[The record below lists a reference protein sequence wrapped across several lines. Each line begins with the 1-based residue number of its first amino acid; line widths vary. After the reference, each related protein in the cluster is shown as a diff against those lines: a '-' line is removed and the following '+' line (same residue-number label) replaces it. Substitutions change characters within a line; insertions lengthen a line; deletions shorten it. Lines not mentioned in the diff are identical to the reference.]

1 MRIRLCLERGCSICE
16 SLRRDDACEFTCEFI
31 PVSSSVRKW
40 LRELR
45 AGDFTVMLSALA
57 VSVAAVAAVSLLTER
72 IGAAVRQQAAEV
84 LAADLAFAAPS
95 QPDPQRLDRAGAYGL
110 QSAETWSFAT
120 VAYTEE
126 RTALSSVVAVSGDYP
141 LRGEVRTSER
151 PFGPDK
157 PAGGIPR
164 SGEVWVDAAVLAQ
177 LDIEVGQAMRL
188 GSMEFRATRVLRYR
202 PDPGTGFQ
210 QLGPTVL
217 ANLEDVA
224 AMGVVMPGSRVS
236 YRQLF
241 AGPKEQVLEFRRA
254 EEGSLRAAERMQNL
268 EEASRTL
275 AAAVE
280 RAGRFLGLAALV
292 SVVLAA
298 VATALAAR
306 SYTRSRLVTAALEK
320 CLGATQEQVFRRSL
334 APILVVCLLGV
345 ALGSAAGFI
354 AHLALSAYA
363 REVINLQLPPA
374 TWRSLLP
381 GTVIALAVTGACVV
395 PWLRSLA
402 KTSPLR
408 VLRQDMPM
416 KGPGPLLRQG
426 APLAMI
432 LAIIALLAG
441 DRELALW
448 MCLGLVLTA
457 AAGLL
462 LGWLLIRVLSALRGA
477 GGVAWR
483 HGLANVRRGGGESV
497 AQVAGFGLGLMAVL
511 LLGVMRTDLLDAW
524 RDSLP
529 QNAPNYFFINIAPD
543 EWPGMRALLSEQVP
557 DLSEALPFIR
567 ARITHINGIP
577 AQEWSTPLPEGRRS
591 LERSSNLSW
600 SAGVPQ
606 GDRVIR
612 GEWWEDPH
620 QGPTELSADSQS
632 AARLGV
638 TLGDRV
644 TFDVGGVGIEAE
656 LSNLRSVD
664 WDTFN
669 PNFQLVLSP
678 NAADLPH
685 TMIASAYIP
694 PERGQVLMT
703 LLKNYPGV
711 TIIDLDAIIGQ
722 ARRILDRAGLAVQ
735 FVFAFSVLAAVVVV
749 LAAVRANRRERSL
762 QTAVLRTLGG
772 RRATILRSLAVEFGV
787 LGGLAGVLGAGAAS
801 LLGLL
806 LAEQVFDLDYSLD
819 PGLLALGIGSG
830 AVLIGL
836 AGVLAARRA
845 LKAPLLSVLRGD

>member
-1 MRIRLCLERGCSICE
+1 MMP
-16 SLRRDDACEFTCEFI
+16 A
-31 PVSSSVRKW
+31 SSSLLKW
-40 LRELR
+40 LRQLR
-45 AGDFTVMLSALA
+45 SGDFTVMLSALA

-84 LAADLAFAAPS
+84 LAADLAFAAPARL
-95 QPDPQRLDRAGAYGL
+95 DPQRIERARAYGL
-110 QSAETWSFAT
+110 QSGETWSFAT
-120 VAYTEE
+120 VAFTGEK
-126 RTALSSVVAVSGDYP
+126 TALSSVVAVSGDYP
-141 LRGEVRTSER
+141 LRGEVRTSGR
-151 PFGPDK
+151 PFGPGQ
-157 PAGGIPR
+157 PAAGIPE

-177 LDIEVGQAMRL
+177 LDIEVGEALRL

-224 AMGVVMPGSRVS
+224 AMDVVRPGSRVS

-241 AGPKEQVLEFRRA
+241 AGSKEQVLEFRRA
-254 EEGSLRAAERMQNL
+254 EEDGLRADERIQNL
-268 EEASRTL
+268 EETSRTL
-275 AAAVE
+275 SSAVE

-292 SVVLAA
+292 SVILAA

-306 SYTRSRLVTAALEK
+306 SYTRNRLVTAALEK

-334 APILVVCLLGV
+334 APVLIVCLLGI
-345 ALGSAAGFI
+345 ALGSAAGYI
-354 AHLALSAYA
+354 AHLGLSGYA
-363 REVINLQLPPA
+363 RQVINLQLPPA
-374 TWRSLLP
+374 SWRGLLP
-381 GTVIALAVTGACVV
+381 GTVIAVAVTAACVV

-402 KTSPLR
+402 RTSPLR
-408 VLRQDMPM
+408 VLRQDMPV
-416 KGPGPLLRQG
+416 KGPALLLRQG

-432 LAIIALLAG
+432 LVIIAVLAG
-441 DRELALW
+441 DRELAFW

-462 LGWLLIRVLSALRGA
+462 LGWLLVRVLSALRGG

-483 HGLANVRRGGGESV
+483 HGLANIRRGGGESV

-524 RDSLP
+524 RGSVP
-529 QNAPNYFFINIAPD
+529 ENAPNYFFINIAPD
-543 EWPGMRALLSEQVP
+543 EWPGIRALLSEQVP

-567 ARITHINGIP
+567 ARITRINGIP
-577 AQEWSTPLPEGRRS
+577 AQEWSTPLPEGRRA

-600 SAGVPQ
+600 SAAVPQ

-612 GEWWEDPH
+612 GEWWDEPR
-620 QGPTELSADSQS
+620 QGATQLSADSQS
-632 AARLGV
+632 AARLGI

-644 TFDVGGVGIEAE
+644 SFDVGGVGIEAE

-678 NAADLPH
+678 DAADLPQ

-694 PERGQVLMT
+694 PERGDVLMA
-703 LLKNYPGV
+703 LLKSYPGV
-711 TIIDLDAIIGQ
+711 TIIDLDAIISQ

-735 FVFAFSVLAAVVVV
+735 FIFAFSVLAAIVVV
-749 LAAVRANRRERSL
+749 LAAVRANHRERSL

-787 LGGLAGVLGAGAAS
+787 LGGLAGLLGAGAAS
-801 LLGLL
+801 VLGLL
-806 LAEQVFDLDYSLD
+806 LAERVFELDYGLD

-830 AVLIGL
+830 ALLIGL
-836 AGVLAARRA
+836 AGMLAASGS

>member
-1 MRIRLCLERGCSICE
+1 MTAPNPT
-16 SLRRDDACEFTCEFI
+16 SL
-31 PVSSSVRKW
+31 RKW

-45 AGDFTVMLSALA
+45 AGDFTVMLSAVA

-84 LAADLAFAAPS
+84 LAADLAFAAPAR
-95 QPDPQRLDRAGAYGL
+95 PEPQRLERASARGL

-120 VAYTEE
+120 VAFTDE

-141 LRGEVRTSER
+141 LRGEVRTSDQ
-151 PFGPDK
+151 PFGPDNL
-157 PAGGIPR
+157 AGGIPE
-164 SGEVWVDAAVLAQ
+164 SGEVWVDAALLAQ
-177 LDIEVGQAMRL
+177 LDMAVGEALRL
-188 GSMEFRATRVLRYR
+188 GSMEFQASRVLRYR

-217 ANLEDVA
+217 ANLEDVP
-224 AMGVVMPGSRVS
+224 AMDVVRPGSRVS

-241 AGPKEQVLEFRRA
+241 AGPKEQVLEFRRT
-254 EEGSLRAAERMQNL
+254 EEGGLRSDERIQNL
-268 EEASRTL
+268 EETSQTL
-275 AAAVE
+275 ASAVE
-280 RAGRFLGLAALV
+280 RSGRFLGLAALV
-292 SVVLAA
+292 SVILAA

-320 CLGATQEQVFRRSL
+320 CLGATQAQVFRRSL
-334 APILVVCLLGV
+334 IPILIVCLLGI
-345 ALGSAAGFI
+345 ALGSAAGFV
-354 AHLALSAYA
+354 AHLVLSAYA

-381 GTVIALAVTGACVV
+381 GAAIALAVTGACVV

-402 KTSPLR
+402 STSPLR

-416 KGPGPLLRQG
+416 QGPGPLLRQG

-432 LAIIALLAG
+432 LLIIVVLAG

-457 AAGLL
+457 AAGML
-462 LGWLLIRVLSALRGA
+462 LGWLLVRVLSALRGA

-483 HGLANVRRGGGESV
+483 HGLANIRRGGGESV

-529 QNAPNYFFINIAPD
+529 QNAPNYFFINVSPD
-543 EWPGMRALLSEQVP
+543 EWPGIRSLLSEQVP

-577 AQEWSTPLPEGRRS
+577 AQEWQPAAPEGRRFI
-591 LERSSNLSW
+591 ERSSNLSW

-606 GDRVIR
+606 GDRVVL
-612 GEWWEDPH
+612 GEWWDEPH
-620 QGPTELSADSQS
+620 EGPTELSADSQA

-638 TLGDRV
+638 GLGDRV
-644 TFDVGGVGIEAE
+644 SFDVGGVGIEAE

-678 NAADLPH
+678 DAADLPH

-694 PERGQVLMT
+694 PERGEVLMT
-703 LLKNYPGV
+703 LLRNYPGV

-722 ARRILDRAGLAVQ
+722 ARRILDRAGVAVQ
-735 FVFAFSVLAAVVVV
+735 FVFAFSVVAAIVVV

-772 RRATILRSLAVEFGV
+772 RRAVILRSLVVEFGV
-787 LGGLAGVLGAGAAS
+787 LGGLAGLLGAGAAS

-819 PGLLALGIGSG
+819 PGLLALGITSG
-830 AVLIGL
+830 ALLIGI
-836 AGVLAARRA
+836 AGLLAASSA
-845 LKAPLLSVLRGD
+845 LKAPLLTVLRGD

>member
-1 MRIRLCLERGCSICE
+1 MTAPGSI
-16 SLRRDDACEFTCEFI
+16 SL
-31 PVSSSVRKW
+31 RKW

-45 AGDFTVMLSALA
+45 AGDFTVMLGALA

-84 LAADLAFAAPS
+84 LAADLAFAAPAR
-95 QPDPQRLDRAGAYGL
+95 PDPERLERARARGL

-120 VAYTEE
+120 VAFTQEQ
-126 RTALSSVVAVSGDYP
+126 TALSSVVAVSGDYP

-151 PFGPDK
+151 PFGPDSV
-157 PAGGIPR
+157 AAGIPR
-164 SGEVWVDAAVLAQ
+164 TGEVWVDAALLAQ
-177 LDIEVGQAMRL
+177 LDIEVGQTMRL
-188 GSMEFRATRVLRYR
+188 GSVEFRASRVLRYR
-202 PDPGTGFQ
+202 PDPGAGFR

-217 ANLEDVA
+217 ANLEDVP
-224 AMGVVMPGSRVS
+224 AMDVVRPGSRVT

-254 EEGSLRAAERMQNL
+254 EQGALRSDERIQNL
-268 EEASRTL
+268 EETSRAL
-275 AAAVE
+275 SSAVD
-280 RAGRFLGLAALV
+280 RAGRFLSLAALT
-292 SVVLAA
+292 SVILAA

-320 CLGATQEQVFRRSL
+320 CLGATQAQVFRRSL
-334 APILVVCLLGV
+334 APILIVSLLGV
-345 ALGSAAGFI
+345 ALGSAAGYV

-381 GTVIALAVTGACVV
+381 GMAVALAVSGACVV

-402 KTSPLR
+402 RTSPLR

-416 KGPGPLLRQG
+416 KGPAPLLRQG
-426 APLAMI
+426 APLVVI
-432 LAIIALLAG
+432 LAITALLAG
-441 DRELALW
+441 DRELAFQ
-448 MCLGLVLTA
+448 MCLGLMLTA

-462 LGWLLIRVLSALRGA
+462 LGWLLVRALAALRGA

-483 HGLANVRRGGGESV
+483 HGLANIRRGGGESV

-524 RDSLP
+524 RGSLP
-529 QNAPNYFFINIAPD
+529 ANTPNYFFINIAPE
-543 EWPGMRALLSEQVP
+543 EWPGMRSLLDSQVP
-557 DLSEALPFIR
+557 ELSEALPFIR

-577 AQEWSTPLPEGRRS
+577 AQEWPLPFPEGRRFV
-591 LERSSNLSW
+591 ERASNLSW

-606 GDRVIR
+606 GDKVIQ
-612 GEWWEDPH
+612 GEWWDEPYPESA
-620 QGPTELSADSQS
+620 QLSADSQS
-632 AARLGV
+632 AARLGL

-656 LSNLRSVD
+656 LGNLRSVD

-678 NAADLPH
+678 HAADLPQ
-685 TMIASAYIP
+685 TMIASAHIP
-694 PERGQVLMT
+694 PGQREVLMK
-703 LLKNYPGV
+703 LLKSYPGV

-722 ARRILDRAGLAVQ
+722 ARKIFDRAGLAVQ
-735 FVFAFSVLAAVVVV
+735 FVFAFSVLAAIVVV
-749 LAAVRANRRERSL
+749 LAAVYANRRERSL

-772 RRATILRSLAVEFGV
+772 RRAVILRSLLVEFGV
-787 LGGLAGVLGAGAAS
+787 LGALAGLLGAGAAS
-801 LLGLL
+801 FLGLL
-806 LAEQVFDLDYSLD
+806 LAERVFNLDYSLD
-819 PGLLALGIGSG
+819 PGLFAFGIGAG
-830 AVLIGL
+830 ALLIGL
-836 AGVLAARRA
+836 AGILAASSA
-845 LKAPLLSVLRGD
+845 LRAPLTSVLRGD

>member
-1 MRIRLCLERGCSICE
+1 MTAPNST
-16 SLRRDDACEFTCEFI
+16 SLK
-31 PVSSSVRKW
+31 KW

-84 LAADLAFAAPS
+84 LAADLAFAAPAR
-95 QPDPQRLDRAGAYGL
+95 PDPARLERAGGYGL
-110 QSAETWSFAT
+110 QGAETWSFAT
-120 VAYTEE
+120 VAFTDE
-126 RTALSSVVAVSGDYP
+126 RTALSSVVAVSGGYP
-141 LRGEVRTSER
+141 LRGEVRTSGR
-151 PFGPDK
+151 PFGPDSA
-157 PAGGIPR
+157 AGRIPGR
-164 SGEVWVDAAVLAQ
+164 GKVWVDAALLAQ
-177 LDIEVGQAMRL
+177 LDIEVGDALRL
-188 GSMEFRATRVLRYR
+188 GSTEFHVSRVLRYR

-217 ANLEDVA
+217 ANLDDVP
-224 AMGVVMPGSRVS
+224 AMDVVRPGSRVS

-254 EEGSLRAAERMQNL
+254 EESGLRPDERIQNL
-268 EEASRTL
+268 EEASQTL
-275 AAAVE
+275 ASAVE

-292 SVVLAA
+292 SVILAA

-320 CLGATQEQVFRRSL
+320 CLGASQEQVFRRSL
-334 APILVVCLLGV
+334 VPVLIVCLLGI
-345 ALGSAAGFI
+345 ALGSAAGYA
-354 AHLALSAYA
+354 AHLGLSAYA

-374 TWRSLLP
+374 TWRSLIP
-381 GTVIALAVTGACVV
+381 GTAIALAVTGACVV

-408 VLRQDMPM
+408 VLRHDMPM
-416 KGPGPLLRQG
+416 RGPGPVLRQG
-426 APLAMI
+426 APIVVI

-462 LGWLLIRVLSALRGA
+462 LGWLLVRVLSALRGA

-483 HGLANVRRGGGESV
+483 HGLANIRRGGGESV

-524 RDSLP
+524 RGSLP
-529 QNAPNYFFINIAPD
+529 ENAPNYFFINIAPD
-543 EWPGMRALLSEQVP
+543 EWPGIRSLLSEQVP
-557 DLSEALPFIR
+557 NLSEALPFIR

-577 AQEWSTPLPEGRRS
+577 AQDWPLPYPEGRRFI
-591 LERSSNLSW
+591 ERSSNLSW

-606 GDRVIR
+606 GDRVTQ
-612 GEWWEDPH
+612 GEWWDDPH
-620 QGPTELSADSQS
+620 DGPTELSADAQS
-632 AARLGV
+632 AARLGLS
-638 TLGDRV
+638 LGDRV
-644 TFDVGGVGIEAE
+644 AFDVGGVGIVAE

-678 NAADLPH
+678 SAADLPQ

-694 PERGQVLMT
+694 PERGEVLMA
-703 LLKNYPGV
+703 LLKRYPGV

-735 FVFAFSVLAAVVVV
+735 FVFAFSVLAAIVVV
-749 LAAVRANRRERSL
+749 LAAVRSNRRERSL

-772 RRATILRSLAVEFGV
+772 RRAVILRSLVVEFGV
-787 LGGLAGVLGAGAAS
+787 LGGLAGLLGAGAAS

-806 LAEQVFDLDYSLD
+806 LAERVFDLDYSLD
-819 PGLLALGIGSG
+819 AGLLALGIGAG

-836 AGVLAARRA
+836 AGMLAASGA
-845 LKAPLLSVLRGD
+845 LKAPLVSVLRGD

>member
-1 MRIRLCLERGCSICE
+1 MTAPNPT
-16 SLRRDDACEFTCEFI
+16 SL
-31 PVSSSVRKW
+31 RKW

-84 LAADLAFAAPS
+84 LAADLAFAAPAR
-95 QPDPQRLDRAGAYGL
+95 PDPRRIGRAGAHGL

-120 VAYTEE
+120 VAFTEE

-141 LRGEVRTSER
+141 LRGEVRTSGR
-151 PFGPDK
+151 PFGPGNR
-157 PAGGIPR
+157 AEGIPE
-164 SGEVWVDAAVLAQ
+164 SGEAWVDAALLAQ
-177 LDIEVGQAMRL
+177 LDIEVGEAMRL
-188 GSMEFRATRVLRYR
+188 GSMEFRASRVLRYR

-224 AMGVVMPGSRVS
+224 AMDVVRPGSRVS

-241 AGPKEQVLEFRRA
+241 AGPKERVLEFRRA
-254 EEGSLRAAERMQNL
+254 EEDGLRPDERIQNL
-268 EEASRTL
+268 DETSRTL
-275 AAAVE
+275 SSAVE

-292 SVVLAA
+292 SVILAA

-306 SYTRSRLVTAALEK
+306 SHTRSRLVAAALEK
-320 CLGATQEQVFRRSL
+320 CLGATQGQVFRRSL
-334 APILVVCLLGV
+334 TPILIVCLLGI
-345 ALGSAAGFI
+345 ALGSAMGYI

-363 REVINLQLPPA
+363 REVINLALPPA

-381 GTVIALAVTGACVV
+381 GTAIALAVTGACVV
-395 PWLRSLA
+395 PWLMSLA

-416 KGPGPLLRQG
+416 KGPAPLLRQG

-432 LAIIALLAG
+432 LVIIALLAG
-441 DRELALW
+441 DRELAFW

-462 LGWLLIRVLSALRGA
+462 LGWLLVRILSALRGA

-483 HGLANVRRGGGESV
+483 HGLANIRRGGGESV

-524 RDSLP
+524 RGSLP

-543 EWPGMRALLSEQVP
+543 EWPGIHSLLSEQVP
-557 DLSEALPFIR
+557 GLSEALPFIR
-567 ARITHINGIP
+567 ARITRINGIP
-577 AQEWSTPLPEGRRS
+577 AQEWPLPFPEGRRFI
-591 LERSSNLSW
+591 ERSSNLSW

-606 GDRVIR
+606 GDRVVL
-612 GEWWEDPH
+612 GEWWDDPH
-620 QGPTELSADSQS
+620 HGPTQLSADSRS
-632 AARLGV
+632 AARLGL

-644 TFDVGGVGIEAE
+644 SFDVGGVGIEAE

-678 NAADLPH
+678 DAASLPQ
-685 TMIASAYIP
+685 TMIASAHIP
-694 PERGQVLMT
+694 PERGEVLMT
-703 LLKNYPGV
+703 LLRNYPGI

-735 FVFAFSVLAAVVVV
+735 FVFAFSVLAAIVVV
-749 LAAVRANRRERSL
+749 LAAVRSNRRERSL

-772 RRATILRSLAVEFGV
+772 RRAIILRSLMVEFGV
-787 LGGLAGVLGAGAAS
+787 LGGLAGLLGAGAAS
-801 LLGLL
+801 VLGLL
-806 LAEQVFDLDYSLD
+806 LAERAFDLEYSLD
-819 PGLLALGIGSG
+819 PGLLAVGTGSG
-830 AVLIGL
+830 ALLIGL
-836 AGVLAARRA
+836 AGMLAAGGA